1 MIEIKRIYEDY
12 SDTDGYRILVDR
24 LWPRGMS
31 KERVRI
37 DLWIKELTPS
47 NDLRKW
53 YHDNSEKRDQFQ
65 KQYTNELEK
74 NSESLHDIKKIINNK
89 KIVTLLTAS
98 KDPKPIHALV
108 LQQKFSKYLV
118 GLRLI

>member
-1 MIEIKRIYEDY
+1 MIEIKRVYEDY

-24 LWPRGMS
+24 LWPRGIS
-31 KERVRI
+31 KERARI

-53 YHDNSEKRDQFQ
+53 YHENSEKRKQFE
-65 KQYTNELEK
+65 KKFRNELEN
-74 NSESLHDIKKIINNK
+74 NSDSLDEIKKILYDK
-89 KIVTLLTAS
+89 KIITLLTAS

-108 LQQKFSKYLV
+108 LQQKLNE
-118 GLRLI
+118 